1 MRFVLLGAP
10 GAGKGT
16 QADMLAEKFRIPKLS
31 TGEILR
37 TEVAANSDLGN
48 KIKDI
53 MNSGQFVSDE
63 VMVKLIENRISQKDC
78 ANGFILDGFPRTI
91 PQAIALNETLDKLPV
106 QETIVMNFVVDN
118 NELIKRISGRYTC
131 KSCHA
136 GYHKDYKKPK
146 IEGICDR
153 CGSNEFVSREDDKPE
168 AVKVRIGVYNEKTA
182 PLIDFYRK
190 SGELR
195 EVNGMGSIEQIS
207 AEITALIK
215 DIKQSSSKGKA
226 SAM

>member
-16 QADMLAEKFRIPKLS
+16 QADMLAEKFGIPKLS

-53 MNSGQFVSDE
+53 VNSGQFVSDE

-182 PLIDFYRK
+182 PLMDYYKAQNKFYAVD
-190 SGELR
+190 GI
-195 EVNGMGSIEQIS
+195 GSIQEVTERLSLVLDQ
-207 AEITALIK
+207 L
-215 DIKQSSSKGKA
+215 
-226 SAM
+226 